1 MLTITQFTT
10 STIKALVLSLVLFIS
25 TAVAVSAQSTEVP
38 SLKSR
43 IAVVAT
49 ETKTNIWVSDFP
61 KSTSIILFD
70 EESNII
76 AIQSTNDFGAAYI
89 SLPKSITS
97 TIFAKTLNGEVNV
110 SNKAA
115 VKGGKHEQNIVV
127 ANDQPVEA
135 TKA

>member
-1 MLTITQFTT
+1 MSTQNRFT
-10 STIKALVLSLVLFIS
+10 SSIKALIFSAIFIIAAS
-25 TAVAVSAQSTEVP
+25 ISGSAQATP
-38 SLKSR
+38 NAIPKSR

-61 KSTSIILFD
+61 KGTTIVLFD

-76 AIQSTNDFGAAYI
+76 SIQSTNVFGAAYI

-97 TIFAKTLNGEVNV
+97 TIFAKTLNGEVSV
-110 SNKAA
+110 SNKA
-115 VKGGKHEQNIVV
+115 VLKGIKPDQNIAANTEV
-127 ANDQPVEA
+127 AVEA